1 MSTHKKLA
9 SAKTGL
15 LPGTAVYVG
24 ENPPTATKIIVHI
37 YDTEQ
42 YRALNGFSTQEIR
55 TALNSGQHVWI
66 DVSGLKDSKLITKI
80 CNEYAIHPLVIEDV
94 LNTKQ
99 RPKLDIVDNFLFIVF
114 KLLETPADQLTYNTE
129 QFCLL
134 MNQNLLLTFRESEAY
149 DLSPLYK
156 RLSAEHSLI
165 REHSSDYMTY
175 LIMDYIVDDYFN
187 FVEATAEL
195 LEKIEDQLIKKPE
208 SIELQS
214 VYTIKRRTLTLRKT
228 IAPLRDIVHLLVA
241 DHGDFINNRYELYFS
256 DLHDHCIR
264 LVESIDLQ
272 REMSSSMLDIY
283 LSTLNNRMNE
293 TMKVL
298 TMFASIFIPLTF
310 VVGVYGMNFKFMPE
324 LDWHYGYPLVMGGMA
339 FLVVLM
345 LYYFKRKKL
354 F

>member
-1 MSTHKKLA
+1 MNTHKKLA

-24 ENPPTATKIIVHI
+24 ENPPKATQIIVHI
-37 YDTEQ
+37 YDSKS
-42 YRALNGFSTQEIR
+42 YKALNGFDVQEIR
-55 TALNSGQHVWI
+55 KAIKADQHVWI
-66 DVSGLKDSKLITKI
+66 DVSGLKDSDMITKI
-80 CNEYAIHPLVIEDV
+80 CNEYGIHPLVIEDL

-99 RPKLDIVDNFLFIVF
+99 RPKLDIVDDFLFIVF
-114 KLLETPADQLTYNTE
+114 KLLENPKDQLTYNTE

-134 MNQNLLLTFRESEAY
+134 MKQSLLLTFRESNDY
-149 DLSPLYK
+149 DLTSLYK
-156 RLSAEHSLI
+156 RLSADHSLV
-165 REHSSDYMTY
+165 REQSSDYMTY

-187 FVEATAEL
+187 FVEATAQL
-195 LEKIEDQLIKKPE
+195 LEQIEDQLIKDPE
-208 SIELQS
+208 SIELQTL
-214 VYTIKRRTLTLRKT
+214 YTIKRRTLTLRKT

-241 DHGDFINNRYELYFS
+241 DHRDFINNRYELYFS

-264 LVESIDLQ
+264 LVESIDLH

-310 VVGVYGMNFKFMPE
+310 IVGIYGMNFKFMPE
-324 LDWHYGYPLVMGGMA
+324 LEWRYGYPAVMFGMTLLVG
-339 FLVVLM
+339 LM